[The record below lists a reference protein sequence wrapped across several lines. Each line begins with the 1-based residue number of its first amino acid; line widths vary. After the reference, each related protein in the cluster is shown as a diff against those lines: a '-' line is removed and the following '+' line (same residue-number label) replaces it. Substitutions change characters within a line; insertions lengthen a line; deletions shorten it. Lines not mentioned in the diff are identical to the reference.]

1 MTNET
6 NRRLH
11 DALVVCQA
19 IGRST
24 AGLDFAAFLDADVV
38 RDAVVYRLIV
48 LGAALNRLARIDP
61 VTAARIPDL
70 RRIVATRNRVVH
82 AYHDVDD
89 EIVWDIVV
97 TELPR
102 LTTVIAALL
111 AEDGPR

>member
-11 DALVVCQA
+11 DALLVCQA

-24 AGLDFAAFLDADVV
+24 AGLNFAAFLDDEDV

-48 LGAALNRLARIDP
+48 LGEALNRLARIDP
-61 VTAARIPDL
+61 ETAARIPDL

-89 EIVWDIVV
+89 EIVWDIVDK
-97 TELPR
+97 ELPR
-102 LTTVIAALL
+102 LAAVIAAIL
-111 AEDGPR
+111 AEDEPR